1 MQLDGRVCVITGAGR
16 GIGASLARTLAAQGA
31 RVVVNDLGSAVD
43 GEGTD
48 TAPAQQVVDE
58 IRAAGGQALAN
69 FGDVTDYD
77 QAEALI
83 QSALDE
89 FGGLDVMINVAGIL
103 RDRMVFNMA
112 EREWDDVIRVHLK
125 GTFLATR
132 FASIHWRQE
141 RKGHYR
147 LINFTSVSGL
157 YGAPGQ
163 PNYAAAKMGLV
174 GFTLS
179 CANAL
184 QRYGVTANAIS
195 PGAHTRM
202 VDVIPQD
209 RRRAGSTAEPPDD
222 PRRSP
227 DNIAV
232 PVAYL
237 ASEDSDWL
245 SGRVIGAR
253 GYEIE
258 LVANPMTEA
267 LIVGNE
273 PWDLDAAAAQI
284 ETVFRPIVEGSNM
297 RYPRPYAHPQ
307 DG

>member
-58 IRAAGGQALAN
+58 IRAAGGQAVAN

-125 GTFLATR
+125 GTFPCHPLRLHPLAPGAQGPLSPDQLHLRLRPLRRPRPAQLRRCQDGPRRFHPLLRQRPPALRRYRQRHLPRRPHPHGRRHPPGSTPRRLHRRTPRTTPAAPPTTSLYPSPTSPPRIPTGSAAASSVPAATR
-132 FASIHWRQE
+132 S
-141 RKGHYR
+141 
-147 LINFTSVSGL
+147 NS
-157 YGAPGQ
+157 
-163 PNYAAAKMGLV
+163 
-174 GFTLS
+174 
-179 CANAL
+179 
-184 QRYGVTANAIS
+184 S
-195 PGAHTRM
+195 PT
-202 VDVIPQD
+202 P
-209 RRRAGSTAEPPDD
+209 
-222 PRRSP
+222 
-227 DNIAV
+227 
-232 PVAYL
+232 
-237 ASEDSDWL
+237 
-245 SGRVIGAR
+245 
-253 GYEIE
+253 
-258 LVANPMTEA
+258 
-267 LIVGNE
+267 
-273 PWDLDAAAAQI
+273 
-284 ETVFRPIVEGSNM
+284 
-297 RYPRPYAHPQ
+297 
-307 DG
+307 